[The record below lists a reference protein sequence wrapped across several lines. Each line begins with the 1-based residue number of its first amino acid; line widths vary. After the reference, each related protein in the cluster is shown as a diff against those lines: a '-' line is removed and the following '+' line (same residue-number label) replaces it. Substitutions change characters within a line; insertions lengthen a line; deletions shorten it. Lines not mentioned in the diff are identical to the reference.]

1 MANSLAKNA
10 YLSLTFIGYLIN
22 KSRIKIGYCW
32 DKKIFCKRNYKVVL
46 IIESLL
52 HQSIVPKIFMIN
64 ALLKLDIN

>member
-1 MANSLAKNA
+1 MANSLAKKA

-22 KSRIKIGYCW
+22 KSRIKISYR

-64 ALLKLDIN
+64 ALL

>member
-1 MANSLAKNA
+1 MANSLAKKA

-22 KSRIKIGYCW
+22 KSRIKISYW